1 MNQPDASLVEMLHYA
16 QYLAE
21 FIALILVSGSLIG
34 YLFYFGVIQV
44 ISGRSTKY
52 RFRAKNEINVLW
64 TASLG
69 LVAAVAIFVSAIL
82 IKDRDLTNTIAL
94 VMKLILPLGLAYLI
108 GSGINT
114 YLRIYYPSI
123 LEDKLAKIRFKER
136 KSPHDGRPM
145 RLLNEEEEDAYLT
158 KEMIHEEELNHF
170 DYDVWLDE
178 ATKVTVI
185 EKYVGNPNKLCP
197 SCKFRT
203 LRLESE
209 EDEGS
214 YTTQKYKCTYCGNK
228 ETETVENEV

>member
-21 FIALILVSGSLIG
+21 FIAIILVSGSLIG
-34 YLFYFGVIQV
+34 YLFYYGVIQV

-64 TASLG
+64 TAALG
-69 LVAAVAIFVSAIL
+69 LVAAGAIFISAIL
-82 IKDRDLTNTIAL
+82 IKDRDLTNSIAL
-94 VMKLILPLGLAYLI
+94 GMKLILPLGFAFLV
-108 GSGINT
+108 GSAINT

-136 KSPHDGRPM
+136 KAPSGKPM

-178 ATKVTVI
+178 DTKVTVI

-228 ETETVENEV
+228 ETETVEND

>member
-1 MNQPDASLVEMLHYA
+1 MNQPDASLVELLHNA
-16 QYLAE
+16 QYLAK
-21 FIALILVSGSLIG
+21 FSALILVSGSLIG

-44 ISGRSTKY
+44 ITGRSTKY

-69 LVAAVAIFVSAIL
+69 IVVAGSIFISAIL
-82 IKDRDLTNTIAL
+82 IKDRDLTNAL
-94 VMKLILPLGLAYLI
+94 ALSMKLILPLGFGFLV
-108 GSGINT
+108 GSAINT

-123 LEDKLAKIRFKER
+123 LEDKLAKIRFKQR
-136 KSPHDGRPM
+136 KSPHNGQPM

-158 KEMIHEEELNHF
+158 REMIHEEELNHF

-178 ATKVTVI
+178 ATKVTII

-197 SCKFRT
+197 SCKFQT

-209 EDEGS
+209 EEEGNH
-214 YTTQKYKCTYCGNK
+214 TTQKYRCTYCGNK
-228 ETETVENEV
+228 ETEVIENN

>member
-21 FIALILVSGSLIG
+21 FIAIILVSGSLIG

-69 LVAAVAIFVSAIL
+69 LVAAGAIFISAIL
-82 IKDRDLTNTIAL
+82 VKDRDLTNAL
-94 VMKLILPLGLAYLI
+94 ALTMKLVLPLGFAFLV
-108 GSGINT
+108 GSAINT

-136 KSPHDGRPM
+136 MSPSGKMM

-178 ATKVTVI
+178 DTEVTVI
-185 EKYVGNPNKLCP
+185 EKYIGNPNKLCP

-209 EDEGS
+209 EDEGK
-214 YTTQKYKCTYCGNK
+214 YTIQKYRCTYCDNK
-228 ETETVENEV
+228 ETETVEND